1 MSHKVAIG
9 FRFACDLS
17 TVKVVRKREPSAK
30 CLVLSIKL
38 KINRSRFKPLRSVGA
53 LMTSSVTAFLGP
65 GAGCEDTCEFVP
77 PSGIP

>member
-1 MSHKVAIG
+1 MVLDLPVTDPLL
-9 FRFACDLS
+9 RWFA
-17 TVKVVRKREPSAK
+17 KGEPNAK

-38 KINRSRFKPLRSVGA
+38 KINRSRFKPLRSAGA

-65 GAGCEDTCEFVP
+65 GAGCEDTYEFVP